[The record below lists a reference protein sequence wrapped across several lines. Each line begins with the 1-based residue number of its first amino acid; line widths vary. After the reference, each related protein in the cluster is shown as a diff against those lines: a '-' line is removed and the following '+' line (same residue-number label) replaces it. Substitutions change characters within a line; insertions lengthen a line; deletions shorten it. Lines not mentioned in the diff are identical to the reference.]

1 MSGDYTAR
9 RMATA
14 SEEDFPEELIRRAWA
29 HALRKPGTQA
39 ADHEDP
45 RVVRLT
51 HGLVIHVALDEA
63 PEGRFARVSI
73 KRTTPPPLAHDDAV
87 PLVAKVYLVGRF
99 EPFPVDCVPGADG
112 ATLHYAIDLAAYKE
126 EQARKHVARAT
137 ELLGARPD
145 APAEASEPDGPTEAE
160 LAAMQLALPFAT
172 LARTWDLDKVRVHDA
187 RTMKYLSDRFL
198 VPQRWVELQ
207 AELFLAELAD
217 GAIGIDGLPASV
229 HGH

>member
-1 MSGDYTAR
+1 
-9 RMATA
+9 MAAA

-45 RVVRLT
+45 RVVKVTREI
-51 HGLVIHVALDEA
+51 VIHIALDEA

-73 KRTTPPPLAHDDAV
+73 KRTAPPALAHDDAV

-112 ATLHYAIDLAAYKE
+112 ATLHYAIDLGAYKE
-126 EQARKHVARAT
+126 ESAKKHITRAS
-137 ELLGARPD
+137 ELLGARD
-145 APAEASEPDGPTEAE
+145 DTPAEASEPDGPTEAE
-160 LAAMQLALPFAT
+160 LAAMQLAIPFAT
-172 LARTWDLDKVRVHDA
+172 LARTWDLDKVRVRDA

-207 AELFLAELAD
+207 AELFLAELAE
-217 GAIGIDGLPASV
+217 GEIGVDGLPTGPGSPS
-229 HGH
+229 